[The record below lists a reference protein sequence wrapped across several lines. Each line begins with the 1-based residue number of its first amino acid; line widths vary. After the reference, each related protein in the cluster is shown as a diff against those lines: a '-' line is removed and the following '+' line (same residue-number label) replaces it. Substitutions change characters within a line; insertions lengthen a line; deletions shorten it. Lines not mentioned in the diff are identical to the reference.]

1 MKISKQQLR
10 RIIKEELATVTDDSI
25 EDVVMGVLSDEGGAA
40 GAEPIEDALEN
51 LEDDAIS
58 LPDEDIEDII
68 DNVPGVKR
76 HADGDYI
83 DTTQLEGKSMKL
95 TKRQLRQIIKE
106 EKAKIL
112 AESVISQTT
121 MESVD
126 RVLNEAWNEMQESYV
141 VSEGYSEEEASEL
154 AAQDLMGLVDGF
166 MDSIGFRGKFGRPY

>member
-1 MKISKQQLR
+1 
-10 RIIKEELATVTDDSI
+10 
-25 EDVVMGVLSDEGGAA
+25 
-40 GAEPIEDALEN
+40 
-51 LEDDAIS
+51 
-58 LPDEDIEDII
+58 
-68 DNVPGVKR
+68 
-76 HADGDYI
+76 
-83 DTTQLEGKSMKL
+83 MKL

-141 VSEGYSEEEASEL
+141 VSEGYSEEEAFEL